1 MKGEYD
7 GVARKGSMIKL
18 NPEQLQAV
26 EHGAGPQLVIAGPGS
41 GKTRVITQ
49 RVVHLLEHVPRL
61 QPQNILALTFTDKAA
76 AEMQHRVRQ
85 ALPGLENSAQIS
97 TFHAFCYFLLRQVHF
112 ERPLL
117 DEIDVWIFLRRR
129 MAALELDYYQ
139 KLAEPGAFLH
149 DLNNFFSRCQDELI
163 EPADFAAY
171 VRQVD
176 EEFLTR
182 AAGLSTSLLQREEV
196 AKLKE
201 LARVFRHSRRLI
213 EEAGSSSLGSLISE
227 AVRLLDRDQEMLERC
242 RNRYQYVLVDEFQD
256 TNFAQVELLRRL
268 VGPPFNI
275 TAVGD
280 DDQAIYRF
288 RGASHG
294 AFQMFDDVFP
304 GHSTVYL
311 DRNYR
316 STRRILRAATT
327 VIAKNDRYENKK
339 PLRTENDE
347 GPGVYLLACPDYE
360 SEAGWVADEVE
371 RLTRRGRAYGEIAV
385 LYRAHHHRDLLVR
398 EFRRREI
405 PFAIRGLSL
414 LATPLLRDLVAYLRL
429 IHSPH
434 DNVSLTRVLLAP
446 HWRFPEDLALAVRK
460 QAVKDRCSIWSA
472 LEAMERTLFS
482 SELKSTGWPE
492 LAGMVHEMRKRA
504 ESACVTALFDRL
516 VGRLALAFLPGDP
529 DAARL
534 DAFHKFLAAW
544 EPKSETK
551 KLGEFMEY
559 FEYFLE
565 AGGMIEAPEPEHPA
579 NAVQMMTVHAAK
591 GLEFPVVFILSVA
604 RQRFPHREERPVIAF
619 PDELRKGPPIPPD
632 IHLQEERRLFYV
644 GMTRA
649 RERLYVSSVG
659 APGKNPSVFVDDL
672 LADPVVRARDVER
685 ILVPQL
691 LGDPSARPALR
702 PATRPASSPPA
713 DEGTGQVSLFNHIES
728 DYVHPDLAAWANRAP
743 EVSPDGKLQLSAT
756 AIESYRECPLR
767 FKYTHYYKIPTGA
780 QAALTFGSIMHQSVR
795 HYFRLR
801 REGAASYDAVREFYL
816 RAWKDVGFE
825 DSYQEETYKQAGLD
839 QLRAFVERHNASA
852 LPAGE
857 LGSEERFT
865 LDLGD
870 VLLDGRIDQIN
881 PLAGNAVV
889 GRADISLARAL
900 ATTANAG
907 TSRTPALPAVELIDY
922 KTGRP
927 RSQKDADKSLQLSI
941 YALAARRELHL
952 SPVRLTFYNLTNN
965 QPVSTVR
972 TAKDLDKPLAEIRE
986 VAARI
991 RSLVFDPRPGFGCKY
1006 CEFVPICPAHEEDF

>member
-1 MKGEYD
+1 ML
-7 GVARKGSMIKL
+7 KL
-18 NPEQLQAV
+18 NAEQLQAV
-26 EHGAGPQLVIAGPGS
+26 EHGTGPQLVIAGPGS

-49 RVVHLLEHVPRL
+49 RIVHLLEHAPQL
-61 QPQNILALTFTDKAA
+61 QPHNILALTFTDKAA

-85 ALPGLENSAQIS
+85 ALPELESSPQIS
-97 TFHAFCYFLLRQVHF
+97 TFHAFAYFLLRQVHF

-129 MAALELDYYQ
+129 MAQLELDYYQ

-149 DLNNFFSRCQDELI
+149 DLNEFFSRCQDELI
-163 EPADFAAY
+163 EPDDFAAY
-171 VRQVD
+171 VREVERD
-176 EEFLTR
+176 FLAR
-182 AAGLSTSLLQREEV
+182 AALPEDLQLEREEV

-227 AVRLLDRDQEMLERC
+227 AVRLLDRDGELLERC
-242 RNRYQYVLVDEFQD
+242 RSRYHYVLVDEFQD

-294 AFQMFDDVFP
+294 AFQMFDDAFP
-304 GHSTVYL
+304 GHATVYL

-339 PLRTENDE
+339 ALRTENAE
-347 GPGVYLLACPDYE
+347 GPSVYLLACPDYE
-360 SEAGWVADEVE
+360 SEAGWIAGEVD
-371 RLTRRGRAYGEIAV
+371 RLTRRGRGYGEIAV
-385 LYRAHHHRDLLVR
+385 LYRAHHYRDLLVA
-398 EFRRREI
+398 EFRRRDI

-429 IHSPH
+429 IQSPH
-434 DNVSLTRVLLAP
+434 DNVSLTRVLLAT

-472 LEAMERTLFS
+472 LEALERTLLS
-482 SELKSTGWPE
+482 AELKSTGWPE
-492 LAGMVHEMRKRA
+492 LAKMVQEFRKAA
-504 ESACVTALFDRL
+504 ESTPVTDLFDRL
-516 VGRLALAFLPGDP
+516 VERLTLTFLPGDP

-591 GLEFPVVFILSVA
+591 GLEFPIVFILSVA

-644 GMTRA
+644 AMTRA

-659 APGKNPSVFVDDL
+659 AAGKKPSVFVDDL
-672 LADPVVRARDVER
+672 LSDPVVRTRDIER
-685 ILVPQL
+685 VAVPEQSAA
-691 LGDPSARPALR
+691 GSARQAPR
-702 PATRPASSPPA
+702 ATAKPSSPPA
-713 DEGTGQVSLFNHIES
+713 QDVPGQASLFDLTES
-728 DYVHPDLAAWANRAP
+728 DYVHPDLAAWANRTP
-743 EVSPDGKLQLSAT
+743 EVSPNGKLQLSAT
-756 AIESYRECPLR
+756 AIERYRECPLR
-767 FKYTHYYKIPTGA
+767 FKYTHYCKIPTGA

-795 HYFRLR
+795 HFFRLR
-801 REGAASYDAVREFYL
+801 REGAAGYESVKEFYL

-825 DSYQEETYKQAGLD
+825 DSYQEQTYKQAGLD
-839 QLRAFVERHNASA
+839 QLRAFVEQQNAVA
-852 LPAGE
+852 IPAEE
-857 LGSEERFT
+857 LGSEERFS

-870 VLLDGRIDQIN
+870 LVLDGRIDQIN
-881 PLAGNAVV
+881 PWSVASAAG
-889 GRADISLARAL
+889 G
-900 ATTANAG
+900 ANASPG
-907 TSRTPALPAVELIDY
+907 RSPALPAVELVDY

-941 YALAARRELHL
+941 YALAARRELHVN
-952 SPVRLTFYNLTNN
+952 PVRLTFYNLTNN

-972 TAKDLDKPLAEIRE
+972 TAKDLDKALAEIRE
-986 VAARI
+986 VASNI
-991 RSLVFDPRPGFGCKY
+991 RGLKFDPRPGFGCKY
-1006 CEFVPICPAHEEDF
+1006 CEFVPICPAHEEG

>member
-1 MKGEYD
+1 ML
-7 GVARKGSMIKL
+7 KL

-49 RVVHLLEHVPRL
+49 RIVHLLEHVPQL

-85 ALPGLENSAQIS
+85 ALPELDSSPQIA
-97 TFHAFCYFLLRQVHF
+97 TFHAFSYFLLRQVHF

-117 DEIDVWIFLRRR
+117 DAIDVWIFLRRR
-129 MAALELDYYQ
+129 MAALELDHYQ

-149 DLNNFFSRCQDELI
+149 DLNEFFSRCQDELI
-163 EPADFAAY
+163 EPDDFAAY
-171 VRQVD
+171 VCDVEKD
-176 EEFLTR
+176 FLAR
-182 AAGLSTSLLQREEV
+182 AGLPEDLQLEREEV

-227 AVRLLDRDQEMLERC
+227 AVRLLDRDQEMLDRC

-294 AFQMFDDVFP
+294 AFQMFDGAFP
-304 GHSTVYL
+304 GHATVYL

-347 GPGVYLLACPDYE
+347 GPSVYLLACPDYE
-360 SEAGWVADEVE
+360 SEAAWVADEVE
-371 RLTRRGRAYGEIAV
+371 RLARRGRAYGEMAV
-385 LYRAHHHRDLLVR
+385 LYRAHHYRDLLVA
-398 EFRRREI
+398 EFRWREI

-429 IHSPH
+429 IQSPH

-472 LEAMERTLFS
+472 LEALQRTLFPA
-482 SELKSTGWPE
+482 ELKSTGWPE
-492 LAGMVHEMRKRA
+492 LAKMVGEFRKSA
-504 ESACVTALFDRL
+504 ESTRVTALFDRW
-516 VGRLALAFLPGDP
+516 VERLALTFLPGDP

-544 EPKSETK
+544 EPKSQTK

-565 AGGMIEAPEPEHPA
+565 AGGAIEAPEPEHPA
-579 NAVQMMTVHAAK
+579 NAVQMMTAHAAK
-591 GLEFPVVFILSVA
+591 GLEFPIVFILSVA

-644 GMTRA
+644 AMTRA

-659 APGKNPSVFVDDL
+659 ATGKKQSVFVDDL
-672 LADPVVRARDVER
+672 LSDPVVRARDIER
-685 ILVPQL
+685 IVVAELPA
-691 LGDPSARPALR
+691 DASARPAPR
-702 PATRPASSPPA
+702 ATARLSSSPPT
-713 DEGTGQVSLFNHIES
+713 DDGPGQGSLFDLAES

-743 EVSPDGKLQLSAT
+743 EISANGKLQLSAT
-756 AIESYRECPLR
+756 AIERYRECPLR

-801 REGAASYDAVREFYL
+801 REEGAASYEAVEEFYL

-825 DSYQEETYKQAGLD
+825 DSYQEQTYKQAGLD
-839 QLRAFVERHNASA
+839 QLRAFVERQNAA
-852 LPAGE
+852 AMPAE
-857 LGSEERFT
+857 EVGSEQRFT

-881 PLAGNAVV
+881 PLTAGA
-889 GRADISLARAL
+889 A
-900 ATTANAG
+900 
-907 TSRTPALPAVELIDY
+907 ALPAVELIDY

-941 YALAARRELHL
+941 YSLAARRELHVN
-952 SPVRLTFYNLTNN
+952 PVRLTFYNLTNN

-972 TAKDLDKPLAEIRE
+972 TAKDLDKALAEIRE
-986 VAARI
+986 VAANI
-991 RSLVFDPRPGFGCKY
+991 RSLRFDPQPGFGCKY
-1006 CEFVPICPAHEEDF
+1006 CEFVPICPAHEES